1 MLYLDTLWA
10 FAQKVPHL
18 CKCIVKD
25 TKRDY
30 VSIAMKK
37 TFFYVL
43 LSLLFIFDEIIL
55 YYKNNFDNIKII
67 HIQR

>member
-37 TFFYVL
+37 DFL
-43 LSLLFIFDEIIL
+43 LCFIVITVYIWRNNTLL
-55 YYKNNFDNIKII
+55 
-67 HIQR
+67 